1 MSLEPDKPDSLS
13 EEQLEDFAGGTMD
26 QTLGERDCA
35 AMLSSLV
42 NL

>member
-1 MSLEPDKPDSLS
+1 MSLGPDESDSLS
-13 EEQLEDFAGGTMD
+13 EEQLEDFTGGTMD
-26 QTLGERDCA
+26 QTVGERDCA

>member
-1 MSLEPDKPDSLS
+1 MSLESEESDSLS

-26 QTLGERDCA
+26 QTLAERDCA
-35 AMLSSLV
+35 GMLSSLV